1 MFTIQLKKKKHSS
14 YNQENHSMSEKRQSI
29 DANNKMNQMLELS
42 DNYVKASIKI
52 FQQSF
57 TNFLETNNSA
67 KIEKL
72 L

>member
-52 FQQSF
+52 LQSF

>member
-1 MFTIQLKKKKHSS
+1 
-14 YNQENHSMSEKRQSI
+14 MSEKRQSI

-42 DNYVKASIKI
+42 DNYYVKASIKI
-52 FQQSF
+52 LQSF

>member
-1 MFTIQLKKKKHSS
+1 
-14 YNQENHSMSEKRQSI
+14 MSEKRQSI

-52 FQQSF
+52 LQQSF

>member
-42 DNYVKASIKI
+42 DNYYVKASIKI
-52 FQQSF
+52 LQSF